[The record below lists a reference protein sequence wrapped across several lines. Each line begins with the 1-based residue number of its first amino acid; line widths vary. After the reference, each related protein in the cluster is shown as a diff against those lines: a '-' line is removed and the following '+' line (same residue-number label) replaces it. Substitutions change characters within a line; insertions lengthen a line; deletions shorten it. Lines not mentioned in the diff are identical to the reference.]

1 MTRTWL
7 ITGVSSGFGRR
18 LTDLLLA
25 RGDRVVGTV
34 RRLDTVADL
43 VDRYGDSFAAHL
55 LDLTDT
61 DRIRPVV
68 DAAQAFSG
76 RLDVVV
82 SNAGYGLFGA
92 AEELSDQQVRHQL
105 DTNLLGSIQL
115 VRAALPHLRAGGGGR
130 VLQLSSSAGQSAWP
144 GSSLYNA
151 SKWGVEGFC
160 EALASEVAPFGIGV
174 TIVEPGGA
182 RTDFGS
188 TGLRFAEPLDAY
200 DVSPAATVRAFRDG
214 GPPGVIGDPSRMA
227 TAMIESVDVDP
238 APLRLVLGS
247 DSWAAMTA
255 SLEARLGA
263 VRAQRETAG
272 RTDS

>member
-7 ITGVSSGFGRR
+7 ITGVSSGFGRQ
-18 LTDLLLA
+18 LAEQLLA

-34 RRLDTVADL
+34 RRPDAVADL
-43 VDRYGDSFAAHL
+43 LDTHPDTFAVQR

-68 DAAQAFSG
+68 DDAQAHFG

-92 AEELSDQQVRHQL
+92 AEELSDEQVRHQL
-105 DTNLLGSIQL
+105 DTNLLGSVQL
-115 VRAALPHLRAGGGGR
+115 IRAALPHLRAAGGGR
-130 VLQLSSSAGQSAWP
+130 VLQLSSMAGQAAWP

-151 SKWGVEGFC
+151 SKWGIEGFC
-160 EALASEVAPFGIGV
+160 EALAPEVAPFGIGV
-174 TIVEPGGA
+174 TIVEPGTA

-188 TGLRFAEPLDAY
+188 SGLRFAEPLDAY
-200 DVSPAATVRAFRDG
+200 DGSPAAAVRAFRDG
-214 GPPGVIGDPSRMA
+214 GPPGVIGDPARMA
-227 TAMIESVDVDP
+227 AAMIDSVDRDP

-247 DSWAAMTA
+247 DSWAGMTA
-255 SLEARLGA
+255 ALEARLA
-263 VRAQRETAG
+263 DVRAQRGTAAV
-272 RTDS
+272 TDS

>member
-7 ITGVSSGFGRR
+7 ITGVSSGFGRQ
-18 LTDLLLA
+18 LTERLLA
-25 RGDRVVGTV
+25 RGDRVAGTV
-34 RRLDTVADL
+34 RRPDAVADL
-43 VDRYGDSFAAHL
+43 VDAHPDTFAVHR

-68 DAAQAFSG
+68 DAAQAHLG

-92 AEELSDQQVRHQL
+92 AEELGDDQVRHQL

-115 VRAALPHLRAGGGGR
+115 IRAALPHLRAAGGGR
-130 VLQLSSSAGQSAWP
+130 VLQLSSSAGQAAWP

-151 SKWGVEGFC
+151 SKWGIEGFC
-160 EALASEVAPFGIGV
+160 EALAPEVAPFGIGV

-182 RTDFGS
+182 RTDFGHG
-188 TGLRFAEPLDAY
+188 GLRFADPLAAY
-200 DVSPAATVRAFRDG
+200 DVSPAAAVRAFRDG
-214 GPPGVIGDPSRMA
+214 GPPGVVGDPGRMA
-227 TAMIESVDVDP
+227 DAMIDAVDQQP

-247 DSWAAMTA
+247 DAWAAMAA
-255 SLEARLGA
+255 SLEGRLEA
-263 VRAQRETAG
+263 VRAQRDTAA
-272 RTDS
+272 RTDA